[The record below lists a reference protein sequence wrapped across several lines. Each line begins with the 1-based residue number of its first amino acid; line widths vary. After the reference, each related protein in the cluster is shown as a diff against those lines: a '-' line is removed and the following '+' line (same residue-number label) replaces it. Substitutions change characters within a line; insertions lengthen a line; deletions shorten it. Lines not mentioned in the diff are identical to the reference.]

1 MKTLLI
7 IGASSNIGV
16 KLIKKVSESYECVWA
31 HYLHWN
37 DELEELKK
45 LLGEKIHFVCADLF
59 QLTEIEKMISVIKES
74 NFLPDHIV
82 FFPMT
87 RIKAQNFTKLTLKD
101 YDNGW
106 DLSIRSSIILSQAF
120 LPKMK
125 KNKYG
130 KLIFMLSSV
139 TSNNPPK
146 YESAYITVKYAL
158 LGFMKSLASEYAQNG
173 ICINGVSPDMIQTK
187 FISELPRLLVEQYA
201 ESKPQKRILNVDEV
215 IPTFEFLLS
224 EGADKINGENII
236 IQ

>member
-1 MKTLLI
+1 MKTLLV
-7 IGASSNIGV
+7 IGASSDIGA
-16 KLIKKVSESYECVWA
+16 KLIKKVSDLYERIWA

-37 DELEELKK
+37 DELEELKN
-45 LLGEKIHFVCADLF
+45 LFGEKVQFICADLF
-59 QLTEIEKMISVIKES
+59 QLTEVEKMISVIKES
-74 NFLPDHIV
+74 TFLPDHVV

-87 RIKAQNFTKLTLKD
+87 KIKAQNFTKLTWED

-106 DLSIRSSIILSQAF
+106 DLSIRSSIIISQAF
-120 LPKMK
+120 LPRMK
-125 KNKYG
+125 KKKHG

-139 TSNNPPK
+139 TSNDPPK
-146 YESAYITVKYAL
+146 YESAYVTVKYAL

-224 EGADKINGENII
+224 EGADKINGDNII